1 MRLAFKILLTILSC
15 LIHTG
20 LFGQDPYFSQFF
32 ANRLYLN
39 PAMAGME
46 EFRRLSLNYRNQWPL
61 SGNQYVTYSASYD
74 QYVEPLHGG
83 IGFSVYNDNQG
94 NGIITQF
101 GASLIYAYHL
111 NVSRDL
117 SINAGFQTSFVQRK
131 LNTTHFIYGDMLNPD
146 GSIQDFGA
154 ESTGNH
160 VKAYPDFAFGL
171 TAFYKNFYTGASM
184 FHLLK
189 PTQSLSEDPNAV
201 LSRKLTFFSGLL
213 IPIYERRLGKEVLQ
227 LSPNIVFIKQRN
239 LAQINSGC
247 EFLYKNGY
255 LTGVWLRQNLGIRFN
270 SLIFSAGY
278 THDKIRLRYSY
289 DHQLSSPTVA
299 LPALGSHELS
309 FILIMESS
317 NKNKRHAIKC
327 LKI

>member
-1 MRLAFKILLTILSC
+1 MN
-15 LIHTG
+15 TG

-83 IGFSVYNDNQG
+83 IGVSIYNDNQG
-94 NGIITQF
+94 NGVLSQF

-111 NVSRDL
+111 NVSREL
-117 SINAGFQTSFVQRK
+117 SVNAGFQASFIQRK
-131 LNTTHFIYGDMLNPD
+131 FNPSNLIFGDMLNPD
-146 GSIQDFGA
+146 GSINSIGA
-154 ESTGNH
+154 ESTGSYL
-160 VKAYPDFAFGL
+160 KAYPDFAFGL
-171 TAFYKNFYTGASM
+171 TAFYKNFYSGASM

-189 PTQSLSEDPNAV
+189 PMQSLSDDPNAI
-201 LSRKLTFFSGLL
+201 LSRKFTFFSGFL

-227 LSPNIVFIKQRN
+227 VSPNIVLIKQRN
-239 LAQINSGC
+239 LSQINSGC

-255 LTGVWLRQNLGIRFN
+255 LTGLWLRQNLGIRFN

-278 THDKIRLRYSY
+278 TNDKIRFRYSY

-299 LPALGSHELS
+299 LPTLGSHELS
-309 FILIMESS
+309 FIIIMESS
-317 NKNKRHAIKC
+317 NKKKHRAIKC